1 MARIVAGV
9 VARELKQTRAFTSR
23 EQEVMLGLQ
32 LVVARL
38 MEPWEKF
45 LKSTAELT
53 LHQYNVLRILR
64 GSHPTGLP
72 SGEIATRMISRDPD
86 ITRLVDRLEKRGLV
100 ARLRG
105 RQDRRVVE
113 VAITDN
119 GLELLRTLDEHVERF
134 PRNMLGHLGQKKLE
148 QLGVLIDQALSDLGR
163 FP

>member
-1 MARIVAGV
+1 VAGV

-38 MEPWEKF
+38 MEPWEKY

-64 GSHPTGLP
+64 GSHPAALP

-100 ARLRG
+100 ARIRG

-113 VAITDN
+113 VTITDE
-119 GLELLRTLDEHVERF
+119 GLKLLHNLDEHVERF
-134 PRNMLGHLGQKKLE
+134 PRSMLGHLGPKKLE
-148 QLGVLIDQALSDLGR
+148 HLGVLIDQALSDLGT

>member
-1 MARIVAGV
+1 MSSTLAGV

-100 ARLRG
+100 ARIRG

-119 GLELLRTLDEHVERF
+119 GLDLLRTLDEHADRF

>member
-1 MARIVAGV
+1 
-9 VARELKQTRAFTSR
+9 
-23 EQEVMLGLQ
+23 MLGLQ
-32 LVVARL
+32 LVSARL

-45 LKSTAELT
+45 LKATAELT

-64 GSHPTGLP
+64 GSHPSALP

-100 ARLRG
+100 ARIRG

-113 VAITDN
+113 VAITEK
-119 GLELLRTLDEHVERF
+119 GLGLLSGLDEHVDRF
-134 PRNMLGHLGQKKLE
+134 PRNMLGHLGPKRLE
-148 QLGVLIDQALSDLGR
+148 ELGVLLEQALSDLGT

>member
-1 MARIVAGV
+1 MAGI

-23 EQEVMLGLQ
+23 EQEVLLGLQ
-32 LVVARL
+32 IVAIRA

-45 LKSTAELT
+45 LKTTAELS

-72 SGEIATRMISRDPD
+72 SGEIATRMIARDPD

-100 ARLRG
+100 TRIRG

-113 VAITDN
+113 VAITDK
-119 GLELLRTLDEHVERF
+119 GLKLLRTLDAHVDRF
-134 PRNMLGHLGQKKLE
+134 PRNVLGHLGPKKLE
-148 QLGVLIDQALSDLGR
+148 QLGVLLEQALADLGA